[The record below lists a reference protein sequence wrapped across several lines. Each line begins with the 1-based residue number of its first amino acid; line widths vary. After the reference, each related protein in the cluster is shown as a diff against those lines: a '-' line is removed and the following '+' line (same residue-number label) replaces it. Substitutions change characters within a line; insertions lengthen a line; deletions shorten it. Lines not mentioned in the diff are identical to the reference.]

1 MITRGRALTNLRKG
15 VAEFC
20 VLAELRHGPA
30 YGLAL
35 AHQLE
40 TDGLVAS
47 PSTLYPML
55 SRLQTG
61 GLVESEWVQAD
72 GARARKYFSLTDAG
86 KDALDEFQGVW
97 TSLRDAVDRTLK
109 EES

>member
-1 MITRGRALTNLRKG
+1 MIARGGALTNLRKG

-20 VLAELRHGPA
+20 VLAELRHI

-35 AHQLE
+35 AGQLE
-40 TDGLVAS
+40 ADGLVAS
-47 PSTLYPML
+47 TSTLYPML

-72 GARARKYFSLTDAG
+72 GARARKYFSLTEAG
-86 KDALDEFQGVW
+86 KGLMEFQGVW

-109 EES
+109 EEA